1 MCFLKVANQRSSG
14 DGQFQAQNDDAV
26 VAYEE
31 AAAAEL
37 MNNQSLPGVG
47 LQRPPQN
54 VSPSMFL
61 GYSPPAE
68 MSAMVSALTH
78 VVSGQRHVV
87 SGLSGGVASSFGQ
100 VYSAASD
107 SPPLSSFSS
116 NITSSSGSSWVGQ
129 KRGREE
135 QTTSAAAQ
143 AQLMDQ
149 TNRAYRG
156 GYVDFRATQPES
168 STGATT
174 TVTEDDTQT
183 VTSAGSA
190 VTATGTTGV
199 PLTPSSSAGIVSP
212 VETGETRRRYRGVR
226 QRPWG
231 KWAAEIR
238 DPHKAARVWLGTFDT
253 AEAAA
258 RAYDEAALRFR
269 GNRAKL
275 NFPENVRFI
284 PPQPPP
290 LQNYAQ
296 PINSN
301 STQSHLAPNP
311 SVQPFQPPPPP
322 PQQPLYQSQA
332 FQGSTQSLIDYLDY
346 SHLLQS
352 SIDIHSQQQQPT
364 NLLEQM
370 YYNSQLASLQSSLL
384 QQPPPSSSTPS
395 STLPSSASSSAS
407 FPLYFSDQQQLAFFG
422 APQNPN
428 PGGPSGF
435 PAPSWSHSGHNP
447 SSSG

>member
-26 VAYEE
+26 VEYEVA

-174 TVTEDDTQT
+174 T
-183 VTSAGSA
+183 G
-190 VTATGTTGV
+190 
-199 PLTPSSSAGIVSP
+199 
-212 VETGETRRRYRGVR
+212 
-226 QRPWG
+226 
-231 KWAAEIR
+231 
-238 DPHKAARVWLGTFDT
+238 
-253 AEAAA
+253 
-258 RAYDEAALRFR
+258 
-269 GNRAKL
+269 
-275 NFPENVRFI
+275 
-284 PPQPPP
+284 
-290 LQNYAQ
+290 
-296 PINSN
+296 
-301 STQSHLAPNP
+301 
-311 SVQPFQPPPPP
+311 
-322 PQQPLYQSQA
+322 
-332 FQGSTQSLIDYLDY
+332 
-346 SHLLQS
+346 
-352 SIDIHSQQQQPT
+352 
-364 NLLEQM
+364 
-370 YYNSQLASLQSSLL
+370 
-384 QQPPPSSSTPS
+384 
-395 STLPSSASSSAS
+395 
-407 FPLYFSDQQQLAFFG
+407 
-422 APQNPN
+422 
-428 PGGPSGF
+428 
-435 PAPSWSHSGHNP
+435 
-447 SSSG
+447 

>member
-26 VAYEE
+26 VEYEE
-31 AAAAEL
+31 AATAEL
-37 MNNQSLPGVG
+37 MNNQSLPRVG

-54 VSPSMFL
+54 VSPSLFL

-135 QTTSAAAQ
+135 QTTSAGAQ

-174 TVTEDDTQT
+174 T
-183 VTSAGSA
+183 G
-190 VTATGTTGV
+190 
-199 PLTPSSSAGIVSP
+199 
-212 VETGETRRRYRGVR
+212 
-226 QRPWG
+226 
-231 KWAAEIR
+231 
-238 DPHKAARVWLGTFDT
+238 
-253 AEAAA
+253 
-258 RAYDEAALRFR
+258 
-269 GNRAKL
+269 
-275 NFPENVRFI
+275 
-284 PPQPPP
+284 
-290 LQNYAQ
+290 
-296 PINSN
+296 
-301 STQSHLAPNP
+301 
-311 SVQPFQPPPPP
+311 
-322 PQQPLYQSQA
+322 
-332 FQGSTQSLIDYLDY
+332 
-346 SHLLQS
+346 
-352 SIDIHSQQQQPT
+352 
-364 NLLEQM
+364 
-370 YYNSQLASLQSSLL
+370 
-384 QQPPPSSSTPS
+384 
-395 STLPSSASSSAS
+395 
-407 FPLYFSDQQQLAFFG
+407 
-422 APQNPN
+422 
-428 PGGPSGF
+428 
-435 PAPSWSHSGHNP
+435 
-447 SSSG
+447 